1 MRVDGK
7 AIPLTAAYEPVGH
20 VFTVT
25 VSDIPVTENLLVSLG
40 SDAVCISNDVQS
52 EIFAFL
58 DQAEIQF
65 IWKDQIFNLVKNT
78 PDKLLLLSKLSAL
91 ELPADLYRALVE
103 LITAY

>member
-1 MRVDGK
+1 MYKRQ
-7 AIPLTAAYEPVGH
+7 
-20 VFTVT
+20 
-25 VSDIPVTENLLVSLG
+25 
-40 SDAVCISNDVQS
+40 SNDVQS

-78 PDKLLLLSKLSAL
+78 PDKLLLLSKLSTL

>member
-1 MRVDGK
+1 M
-7 AIPLTAAYEPVGH
+7 
-20 VFTVT
+20 
-25 VSDIPVTENLLVSLG
+25 
-40 SDAVCISNDVQS
+40 QS

-78 PDKLLLLSKLSAL
+78 PDKLLLLSKLSTL